1 MPPKKRPYV
10 PKTKVSRHIAVL
22 PFARGDR
29 LVLDAVLTVSA
40 FHIWLNRSPTI
51 GFHSPSDITR
61 ANLQA
66 PDPNQLYRRV
76 ISGLQQ
82 QPELESCSAERKHSI
97 LITILVL
104 HVGVMVTGRSD
115 FPMLFRMLESALAAM
130 GGCETL
136 GDGEVANF
144 ILPEVAKIR
153 LYVAPLLSEESGLAV
168 VSSQEHASRLFN
180 CLTHHLSVYPEHSAS
195 FAFITDLVQQAI
207 NMYLTSSQLNAPSA
221 LDIADSITRVEHFKE
236 TLEAFPLGAPGEQVM
251 VWASFV
257 AAASCLLDEHM
268 EFFEHVFMRHYM
280 RSGFSN
286 LVSGLEALR
295 KIWSRKPDERW
306 TLLMA
311 GVHILVIDKAFKAL
325 MEKQSANTSGRPR
338 WIVSSEHMANSWDVL
353 VLDSTKPR
361 RKRHRKAVNSTLSSL
376 QRADHIL
383 PCLYRDPTKFL
394 FQLVNGEKAVPH
406 EQLLG

>member
-10 PKTKVSRHIAVL
+10 PKTKGCYQCSRRRIHCDKTEPHCNKFSRHIAVL

-40 FHIWLNRSPTI
+40 FHIWLNRSPTT

-153 LYVAPLLSEESGLAV
+153 LYAAPLLSEESGLAV

-311 GVHILVIDKAFKAL
+311 GVHILV
-325 MEKQSANTSGRPR
+325 M
-338 WIVSSEHMANSWDVL
+338 
-353 VLDSTKPR
+353 
-361 RKRHRKAVNSTLSSL
+361 
-376 QRADHIL
+376 
-383 PCLYRDPTKFL
+383 
-394 FQLVNGEKAVPH
+394 
-406 EQLLG
+406 

>member
-10 PKTKVSRHIAVL
+10 PKTKGCYQCSRRRIHCDKTEPHCNKFSRHIAVL

-40 FHIWLNRSPTI
+40 FHIWLNRSPTT

-130 GGCETL
+130 GECETL

-153 LYVAPLLSEESGLAV
+153 LYAAPLLSEESGLAV

-207 NMYLTSSQLNAPSA
+207 NMYLTSSQLNAPSE

-311 GVHILVIDKAFKAL
+311 GVHILV
-325 MEKQSANTSGRPR
+325 M
-338 WIVSSEHMANSWDVL
+338 
-353 VLDSTKPR
+353 
-361 RKRHRKAVNSTLSSL
+361 
-376 QRADHIL
+376 
-383 PCLYRDPTKFL
+383 
-394 FQLVNGEKAVPH
+394 
-406 EQLLG
+406 